1 MVNSSQPPKSSNNQ
15 ETVLS
20 ILLKRIFAFETGLIL
35 IILLCLIFATLV
47 TFWLPSAQNIDSK
60 DARKELLAVFTSV
73 ITASFALLQTTK
85 QSSSKESQEKIT
97 ELQQAIQAISN
108 NQQPNNLLEN
118 TVNANNVSD
127 KKSNNTNS
135 DDKNLTPESEK

>member
-47 TFWLPSAQNIDSK
+47 TFWLPNAQNIDSK

-97 ELQQAIQAISN
+97 ELQQAIQAIAN

-118 TVNANNVSD
+118 VVTANNVSD
-127 KKSNNTNS
+127 KKSNNTNNQ
-135 DDKNLTPESEK
+135 DKNLTPELEK